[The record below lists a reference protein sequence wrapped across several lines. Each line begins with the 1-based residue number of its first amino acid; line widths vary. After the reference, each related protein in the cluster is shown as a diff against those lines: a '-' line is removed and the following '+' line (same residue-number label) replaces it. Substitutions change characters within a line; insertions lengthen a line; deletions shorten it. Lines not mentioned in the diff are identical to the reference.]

1 MLLCE
6 HHIQLIMIARKR
18 PKALVLTVEPP
29 LGEQITAMMEAN
41 WDCEVVGTP
50 EKALARL
57 KAAHFDAV
65 MTNYKLPQLPQGN
78 ALHFIS
84 CLRQEGITV
93 PAIVM
98 SEDDE
103 VLRTVPKEALN
114 IPAVLRKPFTASDL
128 RAAFDALSVA

>member
-1 MLLCE
+1 
-6 HHIQLIMIARKR
+6 MIARKR
-18 PKALVLTVEPP
+18 LKALVLNDELPFE
-29 LGEQITAMMEAN
+29 EQITAMMEAAN

-57 KAAHFDAV
+57 KAAHFDV
-65 MTNYKLPQLPQGN
+65 LMTNYKLPQLPQGN

-93 PAIVM
+93 PAIVI
-98 SEDDE
+98 SEDVE

-114 IPAVLRKPFTASDL
+114 IPAVLRQPFTASDL